1 MLRPPRYDWRIARR
15 GRRQPTKREC
25 RPYRPRPRPRWSP
38 TSRVRSSTAL
48 TGCVAPIEA
57 RLRADPNLGHTRIN
71 FNYGNVFETSAALC
85 DKPGRQQYCEG
96 ANEIFW
102 RRWLVVNVF
111 VTDFQFQP
119 IVAVFVDEH
128 GRERTY
134 YWDVGVEFVDG
145 SIAFGE
151 IKANR
156 AFFNVA
162 EIRLVVEGSAA
173 ALANEGIAFVRL
185 LGTDFDEITKQ
196 TIKRV
201 FDNQLTSYTARDV
214 SAATDAIMAGHG
226 SVTLGQAITA
236 IGGHR
241 WEAEAKL
248 CSMMTDRRI
257 MIDIDLPFTDDCTAV
272 RLPPEAVNPGAL
284 RRFMAQFADPEQ

>member
-1 MLRPPRYDWRIARR
+1 M
-15 GRRQPTKREC
+15 E
-25 RPYRPRPRPRWSP
+25 
-38 TSRVRSSTAL
+38 
-48 TGCVAPIEA
+48 PIEA
-57 RLRADPNLGHTRIN
+57 RFRADPDLGHTRIN

-96 ANEIFW
+96 SNEIFW

-119 IVAVFVDEH
+119 IEVVFVDEH
-128 GRERTY
+128 GRERKY

-156 AFFNVA
+156 TFFDTA
-162 EIRLVVEGSAA
+162 TIHLVVEGSAA
-173 ALANEGIAFVRL
+173 VLANEGIAFVRL
-185 LGTDFDEITKQ
+185 MGTDFDQITKQ

-201 FDNQLTSYTARDV
+201 FDSQLVSYSEYELMSV
-214 SAATDAIMAGHG
+214 TDAILTNRG
-226 SVTLGQAITA
+226 SIGLGRAIDT

-241 WEAEAKL
+241 WDAEAKL

-257 MIDIDLPFTDDCTAV
+257 EIDIDLPLTLDHTKV
-272 RLPPEAVNPGAL
+272 RLAPEAVNPGAL
-284 RRFMAQFADPEQ
+284 RSFLSRFAESSR